1 MNQID
6 PNWEVS
12 VQDVKRMLDDRTDFL
27 LLDVRQPDEG
37 EVCKIDGARLVP
49 LPELGERLN
58 ELREMA
64 NGRPVIAHCH
74 HGGRSLQAAAIL
86 RQAGLGEV
94 RSMAGGI
101 HLWALQID
109 SNMAQY

>member
-1 MNQID
+1 MNQVD

-12 VQDVKRMLDDRTDFL
+12 VQDVKRMLDDREDFL
-27 LLDVRQPDEG
+27 LLDVRQPDEC
-37 EVCKIDGARLVP
+37 EICKIDGAELLP
-49 LPELGERLN
+49 LPELDRRLDQ
-58 ELREMA
+58 LREIA

-94 RSMAGGI
+94 RSMMGGI
-101 HLWALQID
+101 HLWAIQID
-109 SNMAQY
+109 PNMARY